1 MEKDHWL
8 EVRAVF
14 GRILKM
20 TKVLITGNSGY
31 IGSHL
36 SKILLKNSDI
46 VLHGLDKQASQ
57 INLDLQYFQ
66 DISLDTEWN
75 INEEYDCVVH
85 LAAEVAVGRSV
96 LDPTTYYLTNTLG
109 TLNVLKKIKTK
120 RLVIASTGAA
130 AGLGSPYGISK
141 RAMED
146 ITIQYCNNNSIPY
159 TIFRFYNV
167 TGSDGIEPTNPDG
180 LFASL
185 IAATKSN
192 KFTIFG
198 NDYNTKDGTCVRDYT
213 HVNEICT
220 AVIKGISKSTNQ
232 IENLG
237 HGVGT
242 TVKEMVE
249 LFKSVNHCEFEIIN
263 GPRREGD
270 LESSVLSNPSRF
282 MEKLYTIDQLL
293 QHK

>member
-1 MEKDHWL
+1 MSK
-8 EVRAVF
+8 
-14 GRILKM
+14 I
-20 TKVLITGNSGY
+20 LITGNSGY

-36 SKILLKNSDI
+36 SQLLKTHPN
-46 VLHGLDKQASQ
+46 VELHGLDIQDS
-57 INLDLQYFQ
+57 IVELDKFYYQNITADTVW
-66 DISLDTEWN
+66 DID
-75 INEEYDCVVH
+75 EEYDCVVH

-96 LDPTTYYLTNTLG
+96 LNPTLYYQTNTIG
-109 TLNVLKKIKTK
+109 TLNVLRKIKTK

-146 ITIQYCNNNSIPY
+146 IVFQFCKEHDIPF

-167 TGSDGIEPTNPDG
+167 TGSDGIDPTNPDG

-185 IAATKSN
+185 IAATKTG

-198 NDYNTKDGTCVRDYT
+198 DDYNTKDGTCVRDYT
-213 HVNEICT
+213 HVNEICH
-220 AVIKGISKSTNQ
+220 AVIQGISKSTNQ

-242 TVKEMVE
+242 TVKEMVAM
-249 LFKSVNHCEFEIIN
+249 FKEVNDCDFEVLV

-270 LESSVLSNPSRF
+270 LEKSVLSKPSIF
-282 MEKLYTIDQLL
+282 MKQLYTINQLL
-293 QHK
+293 KFKTLNDS